1 MSLQEIFQNIRGW
14 LVELWSYPIP
24 WGTLFLWAA
33 IIIGGFVAF
42 IALAVLPTVFDDR
55 NRKSDAQTPPK
66 TIAELEI
73 ECLKVLKYNP
83 HTRDITRV
91 GIVGLNPEG
100 SGPNWTVVKYEPLP
114 SAIGLQIARDLIA
127 GVSGTFA
134 LETTGA
140 EKNGKA

>member
-1 MSLQEIFQNIRGW
+1 MGNAVSLGRNNYR
-14 LVELWSYPIP
+14 SNSC
-24 WGTLFLWAA
+24 
-33 IIIGGFVAF
+33 
-42 IALAVLPTVFDDR
+42 DDR
-55 NRKSDAQTPPK
+55 LCCTHNSFRRQPPK

-91 GIVGLNPEG
+91 GIVRLNPEG

-127 GVSGTFA
+127 AVSGTFVLA
-134 LETTGA
+134 D
-140 EKNGKA
+140 

>member
-1 MSLQEIFQNIRGW
+1 MGNAVSLGRNNYRVI
-14 LVELWSYPIP
+14 
-24 WGTLFLWAA
+24 AA
-33 IIIGGFVAF
+33 MIAF
-42 IALAVLPTVFDDR
+42 AVLTTVFGDKK
-55 NRKSDAQTPPK
+55 RKSDAQTPPK

-83 HTRDITRV
+83 DTRDITRV
-91 GIVGLNPEG
+91 GIVRLNPEG

-134 LETTGA
+134 LA
-140 EKNGKA
+140 D

>member
-1 MSLQEIFQNIRGW
+1 MSLQEIFQNIQGW

-33 IIIGGFVAF
+33 IIVGGFVAF
-42 IALAVLPTVFDDR
+42 IALAVLPTVFGGR

-83 HTRDITRV
+83 YTRDITRV
-91 GIVGLNPEG
+91 GIVRLNPGG

-114 SAIGLQIARDLIA
+114 SADGLQIAIDLIA
-127 GVSGTFA
+127 TVSGAFA
-134 LETTGA
+134 LA
-140 EKNGKA
+140 D

>member
-1 MSLQEIFQNIRGW
+1 MSLQEIFQNIQGW
-14 LVELWSYPIP
+14 LAELWSYPIP

-33 IIIGGFVAF
+33 IIIGVIVVMIAF
-42 IALAVLPTVFDDR
+42 AVLTTVFGDR
-55 NRKSDAQTPPK
+55 KGKSDAQTPPK

-91 GIVGLNPEG
+91 GIVRLNPEG

-127 GVSGTFA
+127 AVSGTFVLA
-134 LETTGA
+134 D
-140 EKNGKA
+140 